1 MAMNK
6 PSLDQLM
13 QNMDSRYSL
22 VVIAAKR
29 ARVLTEKVETDR
41 EMSTNR
47 ESYKKPVT
55 QALQELIRDKVK
67 YKRTRQGIK

>member
-13 QNMDSRYSL
+13 KNMDSRYSL

-29 ARVLTEKVETDR
+29 ARVLTEMAESDR
-41 EMSTNR
+41 EMMPNR
-47 ESYKKPVT
+47 EYYIKPVT
-55 QALQELIRDKVK
+55 QALQELVRDKVN
-67 YKRTRQGIK
+67 YKRARQGIK

>member
-1 MAMNK
+1 MNK

-13 QNMDSRYSL
+13 KNMDSRYSL